1 MGSATLLSKKF
12 ELKTS
17 VRKLAATCSQ
27 TRFFWTC
34 LMSSRT
40 SVHYN
45 ITLLHYHIKRIS
57 TIIYP
62 NHSGILALSWQWPF
76 GWFTASAT
84 MVRQVALVR
93 LREKQA
99 LSRATDHVPAK
110 GGSVGWSVS
119 SDNRRT
125 PRGHLRASL
134 RKQTKPWFSSGSIHR
149 GPYWVLYEEGICDHE
164 TASTWSGANAQV
176 ICKTVAAIWNAEPLL
191 FMLQSSTCP
200 FFVGF
205 NPRCKELTPPVVAL
219 QRKLRRYRSC
229 PQWPAQQATQ
239 WLTSEFLV
247 SI

>member
-110 GGSVGWSVS
+110 GAALGDPFRVTIGAHHVATSEHLWESKPNPGSVVDLFIEG
-119 SDNRRT
+119 RI
-125 PRGHLRASL
+125 GFYM
-134 RKQTKPWFSSGSIHR
+134 RKGF
-149 GPYWVLYEEGICDHE
+149 
-164 TASTWSGANAQV
+164 V
-176 ICKTVAAIWNAEPLL
+176 I
-191 FMLQSSTCP
+191 M
-200 FFVGF
+200 
-205 NPRCKELTPPVVAL
+205 R
-219 QRKLRRYRSC
+219 
-229 PQWPAQQATQ
+229 QQAHD
-239 WLTSEFLV
+239 LV
-247 SI
+247 QMHRSFAKL